1 MATLAPHPG
10 PAVIQ
15 RANSLQA
22 SDTSHTSTASSTSAD
37 ASTNT
42 SVSHA
47 KPSPMSSIGESI
59 SSVVYKSPIPIPPAR
74 TIRPL
79 PIPPTVSA
87 PTSPGLTSTST
98 LKLSHQES
106 HSTLGKSSQAN
117 YQKPASASTLPLTKS
132 KNTPTRKLS
141 RTRLGSDTD
150 APPAPQPPPS
160 AFNPR
165 RMSDDGWVSV
175 SIMPVLSE
183 RSPDGT
189 DDSISCV
196 LLTSVMVPSPSGFDN
211 LLAGVWGPPEE
222 RLRDPSTAPYTKPTA
237 ASSGKRSASAGS
249 TKSTSKAPA
258 PTPVTTKSKPHTTS
272 KSLPRLPRSEPP
284 PLQQPP
290 QPQDGAW
297 KLEFRGVVR
306 LVRWVSRR
314 DKAGDKRG
322 PAVEGANENRRPDH
336 RPPEDEKFVV
346 EEPVPQLRKGFS
358 ISNETRRSRDSYTQ
372 PIPRPNAPIGGI
384 GPVRARP
391 LSIVQPRPKLEGEN
405 EGNEKRRL
413 TKSNPG
419 LVNFALCSSG
429 ADRTSTEIA
438 QRARTSTGTGVRTS
452 ADVTRR
458 TSSDIGLGLGISPN
472 GGGVFMPDVPLA
484 IPAAGSYPPRSS
496 SLVAATSI
504 LPTSGANAAP
514 SAQPEPRSSL
524 DPHERFG
531 EGDDTITFL
540 PPVSFSS
547 LPYRHGP
554 ISPAQQV
561 TTVTQTTTTQTT
573 TTQTTFQTSPLS
585 ITQAHS
591 ALATTTHTHA
601 LGTTHVALAP
611 VLEVPLFTSELV
623 TSPPELGTET
633 SEFPWNGTRRSVV
646 RVGEIVPS
654 GSVIFKG
661 GAEVAA
667 AAQVNAMQATARDN
681 ATQVDTVV
689 TEVVGSV
696 PIAAVEALAN
706 SLSSTAASSASP
718 LSSGSLSPLPS
729 TSVSVSPFMS
739 NVASSSTSPIMT
751 SNAHLSDPYVTSQ
764 APATAASS
772 LSYRTARSNRNSL
785 PAAQAIFDQTTA
797 GLQMVVDPPTSE
809 QFGPSNDSYVL
820 RASAATD
827 VSHDS
832 SSRAISPTPSDRYA
846 FSDDPHEQPLGGG
859 ILRTLSSIDH
869 SDSPLPVPRRPFMPT
884 RGSSGSVTFDDSSAQ
899 SSPRLGNR
907 RKMMTMSASDVGHG
921 DRFSAVLA
929 GNHYAYTRSPRP
941 TVQRS
946 KSSLSIAGRL
956 IRKLSIGSSS
966 HVVVTNGIENESE
979 QKPRVTRKLTRRKA
993 HSRTASM
1000 STASL
1005 PYTGD
1010 GSGVPPVPP
1019 LPPGVASA
1027 RVNGRAQSEVGHGIR
1042 SDIGHGGSE
1051 ISHGYGRSDLG
1062 HSRGDSMGSMWD
1074 ASTSVLGHEST
1085 TSHATTL
1092 VSPVPGR
1099 YGIHSAPAASG
1110 ARNKLV
1116 KKHRQAPRLATG
1128 AVVPGRS
1135 LASLDFPN
1143 EPISREA
1150 PRITTEFVQPS
1161 LSLDGD
1167 SSATVLGSGDG
1178 HLMPPRPGMPRRTSS
1193 QRRWTIADI
1202 DDDEFLRQLEVK
1214 LSGSGSRLRKSRVLE
1229 EFAMGADQ
1237 GHEDTAVDAE
1247 ADPGSGTDDSA
1258 AEREWA
1264 KARRAMMCVRE
1275 IVRTEKSYL
1284 RHIVGFLDGDQSAMS
1299 SILLEHL
1306 PRLVETSRIF
1316 AAHLEEDP
1324 SAWGVSV
1331 AFLAVEKQLEHALVE
1346 WSGVVG
1352 QVISSMRNG
1361 GESQAASEDGH
1372 MSSVGTGSGASSWIR
1387 RRSATAS
1394 SSNSQPFQLN
1404 LSMTPVIGS
1413 KDKKSTRPAKSKRL
1427 TEQDVAI
1434 MPTQRVLRYVLMYRE
1449 LLLHTPVKSA
1459 SRPLVERALHGA
1471 TRIARRCDEAQT
1483 HVDMLSPS

>member
-1 MATLAPHPG
+1 MATLAPRPG

-22 SDTSHTSTASSTSAD
+22 SDTSHTSTASSTSAA

-42 SVSHA
+42 SVSYA
-47 KPSPMSSIGESI
+47 KPSPVSSIGESI
-59 SSVVYKSPIPIPPAR
+59 SSVVHRPPIPPPRAV
-74 TIRPL
+74 RPL
-79 PIPPTVSA
+79 PIPPTVSS
-87 PTSPGLTSTST
+87 PTSPSLMSTST

-117 YQKPASASTLPLTKS
+117 PQKPASASTLPLTKS
-132 KNTPTRKLS
+132 KNAPSRKLS
-141 RTRLGSDTD
+141 RARLGSGTD

-160 AFNPR
+160 AFNSR

-183 RSPDGT
+183 RSP
-189 DDSISCV
+189 
-196 LLTSVMVPSPSGFDN
+196 
-211 LLAGVWGPPEE
+211 EE
-222 RLRDPSTAPYTKPTA
+222 RLHDPRTASYAEPTA
-237 ASSGKRSASAGS
+237 ASAGKRSASAGS
-249 TKSTSKAPA
+249 ATKSTSKTPA
-258 PTPVTTKSKPHTTS
+258 PPPVTKSKPHTTS
-272 KSLPRLPRSEPP
+272 KSLPRLPQSEPP
-284 PLQQPP
+284 PTRRPS

-314 DKAGDKRG
+314 DKDGHKRG
-322 PAVEGANENRRPDH
+322 LTVEAANENQCPDH
-336 RPPEDEKFVV
+336 QLAEDEKFMA

-358 ISNETRRSRDSYTQ
+358 ISGETRRSRDSYTQ
-372 PIPRPNAPIGGI
+372 PIPRPNAPAGGI

-405 EGNEKRRL
+405 EGSEKRRL

-429 ADRTSTEIA
+429 ADRASAEVA
-438 QRARTSTGTGVRTS
+438 QRARTSTGTGMRTS
-452 ADVTRR
+452 TEVTRP
-458 TSSDIGLGLGISPN
+458 TGSDVGLGLGISPN
-472 GGGVFMPDVPLA
+472 GGGVFIPDVPLA
-484 IPAAGSYPPRSS
+484 VPAVNSHPPRSS
-496 SLVAATSI
+496 SLIAATSV
-504 LPTSGANAAP
+504 LPTWDVNTTP
-514 SAQPEPRSSL
+514 SVQPESRISL
-524 DPHERFG
+524 DPPERFG

-540 PPVSFSS
+540 PPLSFSS
-547 LPYRHGP
+547 LPHRHGP
-554 ISPAQQV
+554 TAPAQRV
-561 TTVTQTTTTQTT
+561 TTVTQTTTTPTT
-573 TTQTTFQTSPLS
+573 TTQTTFQSSPLS
-585 ITQAHS
+585 ITQAQS
-591 ALATTTHTHA
+591 SLATTHA
-601 LGTTHVALAP
+601 HVLGTTHATLAP

-623 TSPPELGTET
+623 TSPPELGTGT

-654 GSVIFKG
+654 ESVIFKG

-667 AAQVNAMQATARDN
+667 AAQVNAIQATARAN

-689 TEVVGSV
+689 AEVVGSA
-696 PIAAVEALAN
+696 PIAAVEAFAN
-706 SLSSTAASSASP
+706 SLSSAVASSASP

-729 TSVSVSPFMS
+729 TSVSVSPLMS
-739 NVASSSTSPIMT
+739 NVTSSSTSPIMT
-751 SNAHLSDPYVTSQ
+751 SNANLSDPCAQT
-764 APATAASS
+764 PATAASS

-785 PAAQAIFDQTTA
+785 PAAQAIFEGQIMA
-797 GLQMVVDPPTSE
+797 GLQMVVDPPMPDQS
-809 QFGPSNDSYVL
+809 GPPNDSYVL

-827 VSHDS
+827 IGYSY
-832 SSRAISPTPSDRYA
+832 SSRAISPTLSDRGA
-846 FSDDPHEQPLGGG
+846 FSDDPHDQPLGGG

-869 SDSPLPVPRRPFMPT
+869 SDAPLPVPRRPFMPA

-899 SSPRLGNR
+899 SSPRLGGR
-907 RKMMTMSASDVGHG
+907 RGMMTMSASDVGHG
-921 DRFSAVLA
+921 DRFSAALA
-929 GNHYAYTRSPRP
+929 GNYHAYARSPGP
-941 TVQRS
+941 AVQRS
-946 KSSLSIAGRL
+946 KSSLSIAGRI
-956 IRKLSIGSSS
+956 IRKLSIGSGSN
-966 HVVVTNGIENESE
+966 VVVAKGLENQSE
-979 QKPRVTRKLTRRKA
+979 QKPRVTRKLTRRKV

-1000 STASL
+1000 STVSL
-1005 PYTGD
+1005 PYTD
-1010 GSGVPPVPP
+1010 GANGVPPVPP
-1019 LPPGVASA
+1019 LPPGVTSS
-1027 RVNGRAQSEVGHGIR
+1027 RVNRRARSEIGHGIQ
-1042 SDIGHGGSE
+1042 SDIGHGESE
-1051 ISHGYGRSDLG
+1051 ISHGYGQSDVG
-1062 HSRGDSMGSMWD
+1062 HSRGNSMGSMWGG
-1074 ASTSVLGHEST
+1074 STSALGHEST
-1085 TSHATTL
+1085 TSHATTF
-1092 VSPVPGR
+1092 VPPVPTWFGTQ
-1099 YGIHSAPAASG
+1099 SAPAASG

-1116 KKHRQAPRLATG
+1116 KKHRQAPRRTTEADIPRRT
-1128 AVVPGRS
+1128 
-1135 LASLDFPN
+1135 LASLDFPS

-1161 LSLDGD
+1161 LELGGD
-1167 SSATVLGSGDG
+1167 SSATVLGTGDG
-1178 HLMPPRPGMPRRTSS
+1178 YLMLPRPGMPRRTSS

-1214 LSGSGSRLRKSRVLE
+1214 LGGSGSRLRKSRVLE

-1237 GHEDTAVDAE
+1237 DYEDTAVDAE
-1247 ADPGSGTDDSA
+1247 TDPGSETDDSA
-1258 AEREWA
+1258 AEREWD
-1264 KARRAMMCVRE
+1264 KARRAVLCVRE

-1284 RHIVGFLDGDQSAMS
+1284 HHLVGFLDSDQLVMS
-1299 SILLEHL
+1299 SVLLEHL

-1331 AFLAVEKQLEHALVE
+1331 AFLAVEKQLEDALVE

-1352 QVISSMRNG
+1352 EVISSMRNG

-1372 MSSVGTGSGASSWIR
+1372 TSSAGTGSGASSWIR

-1413 KDKKSTRPAKSKRL
+1413 KDKKSNRGAKSKRL
-1427 TEQDVAI
+1427 TEQDAAI
-1434 MPTQRVLRYVLMYRE
+1434 MPIQRALRYVLMYRGKSVGWSMVVPQSLMEFFSE
-1449 LLLHTPVKSA
+1449 LLLHTPAKSA

-1483 HVDMLSPS
+1483 HVDILSPS